1 MVNYILKIFKS
12 ISVECME
19 RLNEDA
25 KKKVTNCTRMFA
37 TLTVGNI
44 SFISRLLMI
53 EIAFLNNY
61 RIRNLWT
68 FILGTIRLAGIMI
81 GDAILELFWNCL
93 GIIENK

>member
-1 MVNYILKIFKS
+1 MASRESNIKLFMLGPNFMVNYILKIFKS

-44 SFISRLLMI
+44 SFSVD
-53 EIAFLNNY
+53 Y
-61 RIRNLWT
+61 
-68 FILGTIRLAGIMI
+68 
-81 GDAILELFWNCL
+81 
-93 GIIENK
+93 